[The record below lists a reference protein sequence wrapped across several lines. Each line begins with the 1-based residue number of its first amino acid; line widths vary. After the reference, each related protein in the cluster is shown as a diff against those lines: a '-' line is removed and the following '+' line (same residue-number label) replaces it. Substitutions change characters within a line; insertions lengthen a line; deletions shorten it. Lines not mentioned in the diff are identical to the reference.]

1 VIYTRAVAVLAGM
14 VYVVLWA
21 LALHGDPNLVPVLVV
36 PPVLA
41 VLVAVGVWLNNFVGI
56 TPRAVHFVERDEVA
70 PSEGAPS
77 ALAPSP
83 DASTPDASDERTG
96 EDPAASPSG

>member
-1 VIYTRAVAVLAGM
+1 VIYTRAVAVLAVL

-56 TPRAVHFVERDEVA
+56 TPRAVHFVERDEVVPSEVA
-70 PSEGAPS
+70 PSEVAPS
-77 ALAPSP
+77 HDTGTH
-83 DASTPDASDERTG
+83 DASEECTG
-96 EDPAASPSG
+96 EGTAASPSG